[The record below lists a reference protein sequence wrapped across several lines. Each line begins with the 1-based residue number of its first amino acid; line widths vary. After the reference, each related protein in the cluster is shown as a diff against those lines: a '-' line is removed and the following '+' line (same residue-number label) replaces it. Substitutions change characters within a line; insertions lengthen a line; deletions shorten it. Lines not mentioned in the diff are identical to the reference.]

1 MNLRCPL
8 LSVQAPVAILG
19 SPPKD
24 HLAKSSQRRPFG
36 GRLLATRQRQMPPIQ
51 RLCGERLFSHRRR
64 NNQLW
69 TPVRV
74 SERVRPGAVV
84 DQQVLDQ
91 CFQIGHFTIVFLLPR
106 LQSLPLAD
114 ASLRNN
120 HHPCRIYPIPSWP
133 RQRLSTRLNLPL
145 PFL

>member
-1 MNLRCPL
+1 MNLRRPL
-8 LSVQAPVAILG
+8 LSVQAPAAILG

-24 HLAKSSQRRPFG
+24 HLARPSQRRPFG
-36 GRLLATRQRQMPPIQ
+36 GRKPVTRQRQMRPI
-51 RLCGERLFSHRRR
+51 RRSCGEPSFSHRRR

-69 TPVRV
+69 IPVRV
-74 SERVRPGAVV
+74 SARARPRAVV
-84 DQQVLDQ
+84 EVLHRY
-91 CFQIGHFTIVFLLPR
+91 FQTGHFSIVFLHPR

-114 ASLRNN
+114 ASLPNN
-120 HHPCRIYPIPSWP
+120 HHPCLIYPIPSWP